1 MRPACQTRRV
11 HHDHP
16 RSAGEAA
23 VVVIVLTGGA
33 SRRMGRHKPALE
45 VAGRPMVERVVDAAR
60 PRCTFVVGS
69 DLGVPGDTVTIADDH
84 PGGGPVAGLASGL
97 RHLDERASD
106 AYEAAPTPVGPSP
119 DAGGRGWRAELVI
132 VLAGDLPF
140 VTSAHLDRLV
150 AALTSDPATVAVTV
164 DGDGQRNWLCAAW
177 RLGALADRIAALGD
191 PTGQSMRRLADGTR
205 VVEVDHRGEATDV
218 DTPDELARAR
228 RRAGEDRAGGA

>member
-1 MRPACQTRRV
+1 
-11 HHDHP
+11 
-16 RSAGEAA
+16 
-23 VVVIVLTGGA
+23 
-33 SRRMGRHKPALE
+33 MGRHKPALE

-60 PRCTFVVGS
+60 PRRTFVVGS
-69 DLGVPGDTVTIADDH
+69 DLGVPGDTATIADDH
-84 PGGGPVAGLASGL
+84 PGGGPVAGLAAGL
-97 RHLDERASD
+97 RHLDELTSD
-106 AYEAAPTPVGPSP
+106 AHEAAPTPVGPSP

-150 AALTSDPATVAVTV
+150 VALTSAPAAVAVTV

-191 PTGQSMRRLADGTR
+191 PTGQSMRRLADGTS

-228 RRAGEDRAGGA
+228 RRAGEHRAGSA